1 MLITLW
7 FGLVV
12 WWWFAYCYCF
22 WCSGDVIVIHWLTNE
37 VTLVAGWC
45 WVNRETR
52 IRSDWG
58 GGCLFDVN
66 HGIWVNRVTLTLPAG
81 RGSW

>member
-1 MLITLW
+1 MLFNSVVYADYSLVRGLW
-7 FGLVV
+7 SGGGLLIILLFLVFCGGV
-12 WWWFAYCYCF
+12 
-22 WCSGDVIVIHWLTNE
+22 VIHWLTNE

-58 GGCLFDVN
+58 RWL
-66 HGIWVNRVTLTLPAG
+66 LYLM
-81 RGSW
+81 